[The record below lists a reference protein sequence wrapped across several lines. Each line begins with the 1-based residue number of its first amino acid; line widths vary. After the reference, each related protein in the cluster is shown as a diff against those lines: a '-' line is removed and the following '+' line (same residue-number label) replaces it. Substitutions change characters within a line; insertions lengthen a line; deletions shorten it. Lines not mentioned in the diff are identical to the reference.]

1 MSLVSATGMSAAAI
15 EGTAAIT
22 AGAGATGACNGLA
35 VRGILWRREKHLP
48 QRKGCNAGEHQ
59 QQHAKMH
66 PTGRVHSGVLSR
78 LGCQIPSTRADVIAM
93 DKAAEEKREA
103 AE

>member
-1 MSLVSATGMSAAAI
+1 
-15 EGTAAIT
+15 
-22 AGAGATGACNGLA
+22 
-35 VRGILWRREKHLP
+35 
-48 QRKGCNAGEHQ
+48 
-59 QQHAKMH
+59 MH